1 MNIKTYI
8 GVTIGPIVKTI
19 ENAKETGELWGSSY
33 IFSYMM
39 KKIIGD
45 LIKNKDRKKRFIVPY
60 VDDEINEDGKNIF
73 GEGNEVGIFHDRF
86 IFESNKEKNDFEEVC
101 GSIKDAKSEFAKDI
115 IKELKNTDVKV
126 DEEKIKDYVEDF
138 FKIYTVEV
146 KVDLCKENIIKKV
159 SNCIDALELR
169 EKFVSKES
177 SNYLSI
183 ILKNKYIRQS
193 FLAKDAYGETE
204 NGEIKKGKYPSLIKI
219 AMSEFNLSGEYNS
232 NEEIKKYI
240 QSCQFKNRNKL
251 KKYHEYVAL
260 VQVDGDSIGKVISN
274 FKKHEEYKKFSY
286 KLLNYSKESHK
297 VIKEYDGFTVYAGGD
312 DLLFI
317 APIVNINSEN
327 KCKNIFQLFDNLSE
341 KFHNNFEEYIKKD
354 VKPTISIGAAI
365 VHNKFPLYF
374 ALEEARNLLFNKA
387 KNFKD
392 GDNEKN
398 AVAFKVIKNS
408 GESFESVL
416 GKESDLYK
424 NFKEMFN
431 LVYEEE
437 MHDDEK
443 KSLNQIH
450 IKVLQDKVLLNQIIY
465 NKEMIENYFNN
476 NFNEE
481 IHKKDE
487 MKKFI
492 RTVIDFVS
500 SNCND
505 QENNTREYNDME
517 KESYINSIYSCL
529 KLIRF
534 MSEKSELGQVSKKG
548 ENDDKILS
556 KTKTNR

>member
-45 LIKNKDRKKRFIVPY
+45 LIKNEDRKKRFIVPY
-60 VDDEINEDGKNIF
+60 VEDKTIF
-73 GEGNEVGIFHDRF
+73 GKTNEVGIFHDRF

-101 GSIKDAKSEFAKDI
+101 RAIKDAKSDFAKDL

-159 SNCIDALELR
+159 SNCLDALELR

-177 SNYLSI
+177 SNYISI
-183 ILKNKYIRQS
+183 ILRNRYIRES

-219 AMSEFNLSGEYNS
+219 AMSEFNLSDKYNS

-240 QSCQFKNRNKL
+240 QSGKFKNRDKL
-251 KKYHEYVAL
+251 KKYNEYVAL

-274 FKKHEEYKKFSY
+274 LKEHEDYKKFSH
-286 KLLNYSKESHK
+286 KLLKYSQDSHK
-297 VIKEYDGFTVYAGGD
+297 IIKEYGGFTIYAGGD

-327 KCKNIFQLFDNLSE
+327 KCKNIFQLFDSLSE
-341 KFHNNFEEYIKKD
+341 EFHNNFKEYIEKD
-354 VKPTISIGAAI
+354 VRPTISIGAAV

-387 KNFKD
+387 KHFKD

-424 NFKEMFN
+424 NFKKMFN

-437 MHDDEK
+437 RHDDEK

-450 IKVLQDKVLLNQIIY
+450 IKVLQDKVLLSQIIC

-500 SNCND
+500 SNCNT
-505 QENNTREYNDME
+505 QENNNREYNDME
-517 KESYINSIYSCL
+517 KEYDINSIYACL

-534 MSEKSELGQVSKKG
+534 MNEKSELGQASKKG
-548 ENDDKILS
+548 ENDGKILS
-556 KTKTNR
+556 EVKTNR